1 MRNWGLGFLICGA
14 LAIIGLIAEPQ
25 EDYKEG
31 LFGTAVFLVGGGYF
45 FNKGQ
50 KCINTMK
57 EVATE
62 SLNQIREKNHID
74 TLQLSKKFQ
83 ISEIAIREMI
93 SKSQNKKFIPFGV
106 VIK

>member
-14 LAIIGLIAEPQ
+14 LAIVGLFAEPQ

-31 LFGTAVFLVGGGYF
+31 LFGTSIFLVGGGYL
-45 FNKGQ
+45 FNRGQ
-50 KCINTMK
+50 KYLNTMK
-57 EVATE
+57 EVAAE
-62 SLNQIREKNHID
+62 SLNQIIEKDHIN

-83 ISEIAIREMI
+83 ISEIEIRQMI